1 MADLLNLSSVMMCPH
16 GGTVSVIPS
25 NTQVMAAGD
34 PCILATDTYLVAG
47 CPFVVGVVPHPCVQV
62 QWVQPDTA
70 SQVNGSYTLSEASV
84 GMCIAADA
92 AVQGAVLIVMTQ
104 PSVSGM

>member
-1 MADLLNLSSVMMCPH
+1 MANLLNVSSMMMCPH
-16 GGTVSVIPS
+16 GGTVSVITA

-47 CPFVVGVVPHPCVQV
+47 CPFVVGIIPHPCVQV
-62 QWVQPDTA
+62 QWVQPDSA
-70 SQVNGSYTLSEASV
+70 SQVSGSFTLSEESV
-84 GMCIAADA
+84 GLCIAADA
-92 AVQGAVLIVMTQ
+92 AVQGTVLIMMTQ

>member
-1 MADLLNLSSVMMCPH
+1 MANLLNSSSIMMCPH

-25 NTQVMAAGD
+25 NTQVTAVGD

-47 CPFVVGVVPHPCVQV
+47 CPFVIGIVPHPCIQV
-62 QWVQPDTA
+62 QWVQPDTS
-70 SQVNGSYTLSEASV
+70 SQVNGSFTLSETSV
-84 GMCIAADA
+84 GLCIAADA
-92 AVQGAVLIVMTQ
+92 AVQGAVLIMMTQ

>member
-1 MADLLNLSSVMMCPH
+1 MANLLNTSSIMMCPH

-25 NTQVMAAGD
+25 NTQVTAAGD

-47 CPFVVGVVPHPCVQV
+47 CPFIIGIVPHPCIQV
-62 QWVQPDTA
+62 QWVQPDSA
-70 SQVNGSYTLSEASV
+70 SQINGSFTLSEESV
-84 GMCIAADA
+84 GLCIAADMSA
-92 AVQGAVLIVMTQ
+92 QGVVLILMTQ

>member
-1 MADLLNLSSVMMCPH
+1 MANLLNASSMMMCPH
-16 GGTVSVIPS
+16 GGMVTVITS

-47 CPFVVGVVPHPCVQV
+47 CPFVVGIVPHPCVQV
-62 QWVQPDTA
+62 QWVQPDSA
-70 SQVNGSYTLSEASV
+70 SQVNGSFTLSEASV
-84 GMCIAADA
+84 GLCIAADA
-92 AVQGAVLIVMTQ
+92 AVQGVVLIQMTQ